1 MFLLAYII
9 VVVFA
14 SVFSLFIADLIT
26 LIIEIWHEK

>member
-1 MFLLAYII
+1 MFAFIC

-26 LIIEIWHEK
+26 FILKIWKQE

>member
-1 MFLLAYII
+1 MFAFIC

-26 LIIEIWHEK
+26 FILKLWKE

>member
-1 MFLLAYII
+1 MYLFAFIC

-26 LIIEIWHEK
+26 FILKLWKE

>member
-1 MFLLAYII
+1 MFAFIC

-26 LIIEIWHEK
+26 FILNLWKE

>member
-1 MFLLAYII
+1 MFLIAYII

-26 LIIEIWHEK
+26 LIIEIWKK

>member
-1 MFLLAYII
+1 MFAFIS

-26 LIIEIWHEK
+26 FIYKNLK

>member
-1 MFLLAYII
+1 MFAFIC

-26 LIIEIWHEK
+26 FILKIWKE

>member
-1 MFLLAYII
+1 MFAFIS

-26 LIIEIWHEK
+26 FILKIWKE

>member
-1 MFLLAYII
+1 MYLFAFIS

-26 LIIEIWHEK
+26 YILKLWKD